1 MNVALCTPTGGW
13 VRAPHYRAKAVLQ
26 AQRSSDRFTYAEVD
40 LLIVSKARNELIHSL
55 PEDCDVAWFVDS
67 DVILPTNAGIL
78 LDYIQEYPI
87 VSGLYH
93 ARSAPFLP
101 QAYNRAAPGLA
112 NFAFLPV
119 VDMPAQPFYADAVG
133 AGCLLVQVPALRA
146 LEQAV
151 ASAKSEVA
159 EWIAAQGEELPLEV
173 QRAVERGNSLYPY
186 FEFLESCGED
196 FYFCLQM
203 AHYLGM
209 RPFVIPEV
217 DCAHETVSLIT
228 SQHYKAALAS
238 GAVNYSTDPASGILA
253 S

>member
-13 VRAPHYRAKAVLQ
+13 VRAPHYRAKAILQ
-26 AQRSSDRFTYAEVD
+26 SLRPTDRFTHAEVD
-40 LLIVSKARNELIHSL
+40 LLIVSKARNELVACL

-67 DVILPTNAGIL
+67 DVILPNNAGIL
-78 LDYIQEYPI
+78 LDYIQDYPI
-87 VSGLYH
+87 VSGVYH

-101 QAYNRAAPGLA
+101 QVYNRAAPGLA

-119 VDMPAQPFYADAVG
+119 VNMPEQPFLADAVG
-133 AGCLLVQVPALRA
+133 AGCLLVQVSALRE
-146 LEQAV
+146 LGQAC
-151 ASAKSEVA
+151 ADAKAEVSK
-159 EWIAAQGEELPLEV
+159 WIEAQGEELPLEV
-173 QRAVERGNSLYPY
+173 QRAVERGNMLYPY

-209 RPFVIPEV
+209 RPYVVPEV

-228 SQHYKAALAS
+228 SEHYKAALAS

-253 S
+253 A